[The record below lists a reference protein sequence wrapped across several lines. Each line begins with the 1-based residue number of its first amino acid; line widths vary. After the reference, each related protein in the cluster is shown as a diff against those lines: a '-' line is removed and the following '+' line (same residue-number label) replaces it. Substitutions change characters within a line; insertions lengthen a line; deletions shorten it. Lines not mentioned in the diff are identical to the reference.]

1 MHRLF
6 YVLQLASMAALLP
19 LLGGRFEAA
28 GFDGLTI
35 GGLMATFPLGRL
47 LAAPL
52 WAILADRYRVAGLVL
67 RLSSILSGLAGMA
80 LARAES
86 IPALAVA
93 IFVFAAT
100 RAPIGSVL
108 DALVLGR
115 LSALGRP
122 TAEYGR
128 IRLWGSLGFLGGVL
142 LASNWAETGLP
153 THLLADGALLAAA
166 VVSFGFPLR
175 GAGGPAPIL
184 PALRELAEAPF
195 LVPLLVTGA
204 LQALTMSVYD
214 TFFSVH
220 VAALGLPEG
229 VVGASV
235 ALGVG
240 FEVLLMSFGR
250 PFLAR
255 VGPARGMLLAAL
267 SGLPRWVVTATVA
280 DPVVLVATQALHG
293 IGFGFFWLSGV
304 QRMAQ
309 AARPEIAASS
319 QSLWAAATYGFGA
332 LLGAGLAGLARRE
345 LGSEGIFWMLAGVSL
360 LASLSALWLWRV
372 DRPSE

>member
-1 MHRLF
+1 MTN
-6 YVLQLASMAALLP
+6 Y
-19 LLGGRFEAA
+19 EK
-28 GFDGLTI
+28 
-35 GGLMATFPLGRL
+35 
-47 LAAPL
+47 
-52 WAILADRYRVAGLVL
+52 
-67 RLSSILSGLAGMA
+67 
-80 LARAES
+80 
-86 IPALAVA
+86 AVD
-93 IFVFAAT
+93 IYE
-100 RAPIGSVL
+100 R
-108 DALVLGR
+108 
-115 LSALGRP
+115 
-122 TAEYGR
+122 
-128 IRLWGSLGFLGGVL
+128 
-142 LASNWAETGLP
+142 
-153 THLLADGALLAAA
+153 
-166 VVSFGFPLR
+166 
-175 GAGGPAPIL
+175 
-184 PALRELAEAPF
+184 
-195 LVPLLVTGA
+195 
-204 LQALTMSVYD
+204 
-214 TFFSVH
+214 
-220 VAALGLPEG
+220 EG